1 MKAMVFPGQG
11 AQFPGMGQDLH
22 EAHAFA
28 RDRFA
33 EAADVLGF
41 DIADIMFNGSDED
54 LKQTKVTQ
62 PAIFLH
68 SVIMAE
74 GMGDAFN
81 PDFVAGHSLGEFSA
95 LVAAGGAA
103 AQQKGSTPPP
113 IEFVKVW
120 NDGPES
126 FDELEGKV
134 VILDFGATW

>member
-1 MKAMVFPGQG
+1 M
-11 AQFPGMGQDLH
+11 
-22 EAHAFA
+22 
-28 RDRFA
+28 
-33 EAADVLGF
+33 
-41 DIADIMFNGSDED
+41 
-54 LKQTKVTQ
+54 
-62 PAIFLH
+62 
-68 SVIMAE
+68 
-74 GMGDAFN
+74 
-81 PDFVAGHSLGEFSA
+81 A